1 MAQDESKGIAG
12 WWHGLKNKA
21 SQVVGDQQADFA
33 HGKVAGVT
41 VTDDAGN
48 VLVEAGQRITDE
60 VLAQAKRTGKIPA
73 LAASAMKGQ
82 GQDLKEQVQTQYART
97 DSAQEARL
105 LDTVEEYSQSRRY
118 LGRVLTM
125 DVTDIRGNII
135 VPSGKTLEE
144 EDVRRARDAG
154 QIGAFLAAAEQS
166 LPGSSDTTPS
176 PPPLFAPSAPRP
188 AARLLNDPDEK

>member
-1 MAQDESKGIAG
+1 MAHEESKGLSG

-21 SQVVGDQQADFA
+21 TQVVGDQQADFA
-33 HGKVAGVT
+33 HGKIAGVT

-60 VLAQAKRTGKIPA
+60 IVAQARKAGKVPA
-73 LAASAMKGQ
+73 LAAAAMKGQ

-105 LDTVEEYSQSRRY
+105 LDTVEEYSESRRY

-135 VPSGKTLEE
+135 VPSGKTLDE
-144 EDVRRARDAG
+144 EDVRTARDAG

-166 LPGSSDTTPS
+166 LPVASAVTPG

-188 AARLLNDPDEK
+188 AARLLNDPDEQ